1 MSVESNV
8 LHNTA
13 EMEIGKCV
21 FNALLYRTYI
31 ISLSHLFLEQHN
43 YFNYVWTKD
52 ISFCMITL

>member
-1 MSVESNV
+1 M

-13 EMEIGKCV
+13 EMEIGKRV

-31 ISLSHLFLEQHN
+31 ISLSYLFLEQHN